1 MDTVLEKREKEFLS
15 AYQSHMIEVQKEL
28 LDLKRKANEKEL
40 KLQQDDK
47 ILSLEQELAWIRE
60 ETMKAREELDN
71 QEVLVADLK
80 QEQMELTDDSK
91 FLKDQLKECKANN
104 MKLKIGLSKSHNKYD
119 NLINEAKKQNMTLP
133 DEMIEKDH
141 MNLGL
146 SSKHYRFQ
154 VFKILI

>member
-60 ETMKAREELDN
+60 ETMKAREEIDN
-71 QEVLVADLK
+71 QDVLVTDLK
-80 QEQMELTDDSK
+80 QVKEELHDDSK
-91 FLKDQLKECKANN
+91 FLKDQLKECKVNN
-104 MKLKIGLSKSHNKYD
+104 TKLKIGLSKSHNKYE
-119 NLINEAKKQNMTLP
+119 NLLNEAKNQNKTLP
-133 DEMIEKDH
+133 IEMIKKDQI
-141 MNLGL
+141 NLGISCKNFINL
-146 SSKHYRFQ
+146 SSNF
-154 VFKILI
+154 